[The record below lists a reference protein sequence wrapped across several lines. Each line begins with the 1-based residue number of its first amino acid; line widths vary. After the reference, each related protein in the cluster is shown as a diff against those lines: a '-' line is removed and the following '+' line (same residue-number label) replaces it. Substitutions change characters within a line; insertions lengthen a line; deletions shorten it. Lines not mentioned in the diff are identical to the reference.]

1 MARRRTP
8 STPASG
14 PASVPP
20 PPPLT
25 SFHESHLGPL
35 RTDVWTAGET
45 SQERLRALA
54 VGAWYAAEAGAP
66 HDRLDLA
73 VTAPD
78 PDGASPRREEALD
91 SLTGSWGVTSEE
103 EALATVARLHAGM
116 HDDLYCLVQPLV
128 AQALATDVRRPGRQV
143 EGPEAEHREML
154 RHLASLRGLP
164 SVDAHVRWYDAW
176 LQAQRMGLTA
186 RLPARMPPDVRAW
199 DLARAASVVRTG
211 VTAGLLGEE
220 MAWDQLA
227 RGLDRAREHY
237 GTWRQFSLAFLAGYA
252 FWQSFTDLSVL
263 RRGLDLRLNTV
274 QRLLDRPASP
284 WRRVALHEGAP
295 VNRPSGPPG

>member
-1 MARRRTP
+1 MAPRRPPTSP
-8 STPASG
+8 S
-14 PASVPP
+14 SVPP

-25 SFHESHLGPL
+25 SFHEAHLGPL
-35 RTDVWTAGET
+35 RTDVWTRGEA
-45 SQERLRALA
+45 SEERLRALA
-54 VGAWYAAEAGAP
+54 VGGWYAAEAGAP

-73 VTAPD
+73 VTAPA
-78 PDGASPRREEALD
+78 PDGTSPRREEALD

-128 AQALATDVRRPGRQV
+128 AQALITPVRRTGQRE

-154 RHLASLRGLP
+154 RHLASMRGLP
-164 SVDAHVRWYDAW
+164 SVDAHVRYYDAW
-176 LQAQRMGLTA
+176 LQAQRMGLTS
-186 RLPARMPPDVRAW
+186 RLHVQMPPDIRAW
-199 DLARAASVVRTG
+199 DLARAAHVVRTG
-211 VTAGLLGEE
+211 VTAGLVGEE
-220 MAWDQLA
+220 MAWDQLG
-227 RGLDRAREHY
+227 RGLERAREHY
-237 GTWRQFSLAFLAGYA
+237 GTWRQFSVAFLAGYA

-263 RRGLDLRLNTV
+263 RRELDRRLNTV

-295 VNRPSGPPG
+295 VNRPTRSQG